1 MDDFLITKRLLSNT
15 TKKDL
20 FKLICKQIDNNFRL
34 NSDEIELLKSNFD
47 ITLHS
52 LETNIAGVNNKYF
65 SRNNIPFFNPFHS
78 GHYLTFLYYY
88 SYYIS
93 KKNDK
98 IADCL
103 ADKIYYLNKLFNA
116 VDIYHKVNLP
126 EIFFFEHPLGSVLG
140 RAQYSSNL
148 FIMQGCTVGGTN
160 AGYPILGKNF
170 SMYSNSKIIG
180 DCVVGDNVILAANSY
195 VKDTNIDSNKVV
207 FGQYPNNVIKEN
219 KNHSLNFKQS

>member
-1 MDDFLITKRLLSNT
+1 M
-15 TKKDL
+15 
-20 FKLICKQIDNNFRL
+20 
-34 NSDEIELLKSNFD
+34 
-47 ITLHS
+47 
-52 LETNIAGVNNKYF
+52 
-65 SRNNIPFFNPFHS
+65 
-78 GHYLTFLYYY
+78 
-88 SYYIS
+88 
-93 KKNDK
+93 
-98 IADCL
+98 
-103 ADKIYYLNKLFNA
+103 
-116 VDIYHKVNLP
+116 P